1 MDKNNN
7 CNGVVSHFY
16 RKKSVFITGATGFM
30 GKVLVHK
37 LLQSCPLLDKIYVL
51 IRSKRGVEPQDRLQ
65 ALFRSPIF
73 ESIKDTAILN
83 KVVVLTGD
91 ITLPRLGLSD
101 HDIDIIVNEVSV
113 IFHSAATVRFDEDLS
128 KYGLH
133 KSVLFKNSFSM
144 VLMFLQIRCHEH

>member
-1 MDKNNN
+1 M
-7 CNGVVSHFY
+7 
-16 RKKSVFITGATGFM
+16 
-30 GKVLVHK
+30 
-37 LLQSCPLLDKIYVL
+37 
-51 IRSKRGVEPQDRLQ
+51 
-65 ALFRSPIF
+65 
-73 ESIKDTAILN
+73 
-83 KVVVLTGD
+83 VVLTGD

>member
-1 MDKNNN
+1 
-7 CNGVVSHFY
+7 
-16 RKKSVFITGATGFM
+16 M

-91 ITLPRLGLSD
+91 ITFPRLGLSD

-128 KYGLH
+128 KYDLH
-133 KSVLFKNSFSM
+133 KSVRF
-144 VLMFLQIRCHEH
+144 